1 MMEEYKKMCKS
12 MSIEE
17 KRECVSEMMPKCL
30 NSVLSALEGKK
41 SRQFANDMK
50 HKLNEILNSYTTSS
64 N

>member
-1 MMEEYKKMCKS
+1 

-17 KRECVSEMMPKCL
+17 KCECVSGMMPKCL
-30 NSVLSALEGKK
+30 NSVLSALEDKK
-41 SRQFANDMK
+41 SRQFAKDMK

>member
-1 MMEEYKKMCKS
+1 MMEECKKMCKN

-30 NSVLSALEGKK
+30 NSVLSALEDKK
-41 SRQFANDMK
+41 SRQFAKDMK
-50 HKLNEILNSYTTSS
+50 HKLNEILNSYMTSS